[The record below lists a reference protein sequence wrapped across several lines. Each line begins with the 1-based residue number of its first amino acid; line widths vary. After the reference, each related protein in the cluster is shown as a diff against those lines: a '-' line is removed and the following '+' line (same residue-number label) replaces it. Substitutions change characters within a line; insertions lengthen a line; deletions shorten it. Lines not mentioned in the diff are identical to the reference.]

1 MKSQKTQINLNKSNY
16 EDNTQ
21 ILEELS
27 NLQKECD
34 RKHHLPKQHQHKIL
48 KQKNDFETQILSLK
62 SAVDE
67 EQRRF

>member
-34 RKHHLPKQHQHKIL
+34 LKQHLAKQLQDKLL
-48 KQKNDFETQILSLK
+48 KQQNDFETQIISLK